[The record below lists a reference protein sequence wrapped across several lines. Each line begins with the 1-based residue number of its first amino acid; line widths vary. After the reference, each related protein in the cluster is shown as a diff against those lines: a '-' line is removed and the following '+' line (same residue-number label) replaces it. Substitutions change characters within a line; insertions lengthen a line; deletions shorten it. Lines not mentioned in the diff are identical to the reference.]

1 MSTTINT
8 VNPRRLALATLI
20 AAALVETTSPTLA
33 VAQSVLEEIVV
44 TARKRAES
52 LQETPV
58 AVSAFSGD
66 ALSELGMTTIA
77 DLTKVVPN
85 VDMYT
90 GNGATG
96 AGNVFI
102 RGVGQ
107 RNIGV
112 NYDSGV
118 GIYVDGVYAS
128 RADGAVLDNVDIQS
142 VQVLRGPQGTLFGK
156 NTTGGAILYNTNKPS
171 EEFGGNVQVR
181 AGNYDQ
187 LDGKATVNI
196 PLVGDTLL
204 SRFSVYSTN
213 RDGFVD
219 VKSNGNAFMLDGEEF
234 SDVER
239 YGGQAQ
245 FRWVASD
252 DLLLD
257 LNYMYNKTDQA
268 PRGQNC
274 EVVEGIP
281 GAGWQALLQDSTV
294 IEPSTG
300 KTIKEWCRENQNLG
314 KDDVQANIDPANYEA
329 EVNTLA
335 LTAEWDVNDNMAFK
349 SISAWRNTEAG
360 QVDEIDAMGIPL
372 LDRTNYRWQ
381 GTDLRETDAYSQ
393 EFQLSGTAF
402 NDRLEYVVGAFG
414 FTEENDK
421 NSRASPTGPFFNTS
435 GFPQLAFYTNQN
447 TELLAKNSSVSF
459 FSQTDWAFNDAW
471 NLTLGIRYTWEE
483 RELARNTRIPDIET
497 LSTTE
502 NEPFVVATST
512 YFFPDG
518 ADSFNR
524 DHLFVFEDDPD
535 NPGQPDPLSRQ
546 KMKTD
551 DSDITPMASLQYS
564 FEEAGFI
571 NLGTAYFTVAN
582 GYMSG
587 GISDTVEVETR
598 RIYEYDPEEVWNYEL
613 GLKFDAWDRRLRV
626 NTALFYTDYQDRQL
640 TTLRINPDTGRI
652 AGALINAD
660 SSTIAGLEIETTI
673 LPIENLQITANVTI
687 NDGDIDEYDDQR
699 ILAAA
704 PGPVPE
710 NCVRVN
716 VAGNDLDAC
725 EIDRSDENLPRLPEE
740 IYFLAAQYNWTT
752 GFGMVIPMI
761 SWSYRTNVDNCF
773 DRASCLSG
781 LYEVDQEDVSARLT
795 WLSTDQ
801 KWRVTAYG
809 NNLTDDRY
817 ITGGTPLVDVAE
829 TAGTVYNLP
838 RTYGVEASYTW

>member
-1 MSTTINT
+1 
-8 VNPRRLALATLI
+8 
-20 AAALVETTSPTLA
+20 
-33 VAQSVLEEIVV
+33 
-44 TARKRAES
+44 
-52 LQETPV
+52 
-58 AVSAFSGD
+58 
-66 ALSELGMTTIA
+66 
-77 DLTKVVPN
+77 
-85 VDMYT
+85 
-90 GNGATG
+90 
-96 AGNVFI
+96 
-102 RGVGQ
+102 
-107 RNIGV
+107 
-112 NYDSGV
+112 
-118 GIYVDGVYAS
+118 
-128 RADGAVLDNVDIQS
+128 
-142 VQVLRGPQGTLFGK
+142 
-156 NTTGGAILYNTNKPS
+156 
-171 EEFGGNVQVR
+171 
-181 AGNYDQ
+181 
-187 LDGKATVNI
+187 VNI
-196 PLVGDTLL
+196 PLVGETLM

-219 VKSNGNAFMLDGEEF
+219 VKSNGNPGMLDGEEF

-281 GAGWQALLQDSTV
+281 GAGWQAGLQDPQV
-294 IEPSTG
+294 IVPSTG
-300 KTIKEWCRENQNLG
+300 KSIKEWCRENQNMG
-314 KDDVQANIDPANYEA
+314 KDDVQANINPSRYRA

-335 LTAEWDVNDNMAFK
+335 LTAEWDINDNLAFK
-349 SISAWRNTEAG
+349 SISAWRNTQGG
-360 QVDEIDAMGIPL
+360 QADELDGMGIPL
-372 LDRTNYRWQ
+372 LDRTSYQWN
-381 GTDLRETDAYSQ
+381 GTDERETDAYSQ

-402 NDRLEYVVGAFG
+402 SDRLEYVVGAFG

-421 NSRASPTGPFFNTS
+421 NSRASPTGPFFNTANVANV
-435 GFPQLAFYTNQN
+435 AFYTNQN

-459 FSQTDWAFNDAW
+459 FSHADWAFNDAW

-483 RELARNTRIPDIET
+483 RELARNTSIPDINT
-497 LSTTE
+497 
-502 NEPFVVATST
+502 VATTGDALNVAPST
-512 YFFPDG
+512 YFFPSG
-518 ADSFNR
+518 PESFNR

-535 NPGQPDPLSRQ
+535 NPGQQDPLARQ

-551 DSDITPMASLQYS
+551 DSEITPMASLQYS
-564 FEEAGFI
+564 FEEVGFV
-571 NLGTAYFTVAN
+571 NLGTAYFTISN

-587 GISDTVEVETR
+587 GISDTIEVDTR
-598 RIYEYDPEEVWNYEL
+598 RIYEYDPEKVWNYEL

-640 TTLRINPDTGRI
+640 TTVRINPDTGRI

-660 SSTIAGLEIETTI
+660 SSTITGLEIETTL
-673 LPIENLQITANVTI
+673 LPIENLQITANVTF
-687 NDGDIDEYDDQR
+687 NDGDIDEYDDVR
-699 ILAAA
+699 ILAAQ
-704 PGPVPE
+704 PGPVPG

-740 IYFLAAQYNWTT
+740 IYFLAAQYNWSTD
-752 GFGMVIPMI
+752 FGTVIPMV

-817 ITGGTPLVDVAE
+817 ISGGTPLVDVTE